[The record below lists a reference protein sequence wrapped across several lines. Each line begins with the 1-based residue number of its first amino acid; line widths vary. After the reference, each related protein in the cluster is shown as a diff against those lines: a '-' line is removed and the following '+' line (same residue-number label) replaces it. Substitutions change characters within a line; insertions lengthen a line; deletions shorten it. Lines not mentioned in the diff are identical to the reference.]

1 MFTSQVMLRRL
12 HLQVRAPVEAFVAYR
27 RESDVSAR
35 TTRRLHHLSSAQHL
49 VCKSPMMIILTSRA
63 HSTLSQDIIDRGFKL
78 PIPSRNL
85 QFTFMNSSGA
95 GGQSVQKN
103 LTKVR
108 LRFHVN
114 SAGWITDRTKIRLL
128 LMKNNMSNDG
138 YFSIESEKERSQYQ
152 NKRDCE
158 EKLTKILV
166 ECSVGEYVMTA
177 EDLSI
182 QKAKQKRID
191 DKHKKANQRRKRNA
205 KQWKNDS

>member
-1 MFTSQVMLRRL
+1 
-12 HLQVRAPVEAFVAYR
+12 
-27 RESDVSAR
+27 
-35 TTRRLHHLSSAQHL
+35 
-49 VCKSPMMIILTSRA
+49 
-63 HSTLSQDIIDRGFKL
+63 
-78 PIPSRNL
+78 
-85 QFTFMNSSGA
+85 
-95 GGQSVQKN
+95 
-103 LTKVR
+103 
-108 LRFHVN
+108 
-114 SAGWITDRTKIRLL
+114 
-128 LMKNNMSNDG
+128 MKNNMSKDG

-152 NKRDCE
+152 NKRDCV